1 MPLASHHAEIVI
13 IGGGIVGAAACYY
26 LARGGVSCLLV
37 EGRQIA
43 AGASGNAAGLLSPP
57 LGERAGPELGPLAQ
71 AGFELHANLPQEL
84 FDSAGSEYGHHR
96 SPSLVVAP
104 TPTVAGQLQSLLEQP
119 GSILRGA
126 HWLDPDPAAELCG
139 WIDRPIAG
147 AICQPQAASVNPR
160 ALTDAFIKSAARA
173 GARLAFDQVEAIAG
187 GGGRFT
193 VTGRSGDRYTGGQLL
208 LAAGPWSSALGQMLN
223 FRVPVS
229 PLKGQI
235 LRLAVPGPFCPVGFS
250 DSHGNY
256 LSPRADGQ
264 VWIGT
269 TEETVGFAS
278 SITVPAREQIL
289 RQARSFCSRVD
300 RAEVLVQTACLR
312 PVTPDGLPLIGP
324 VPGLDGAWICGGHG
338 RAGILLGP
346 ISARELCARIQGH
359 AGSLDLAPFI
369 PGRFKS

>member
-13 IGGGIVGAAACYY
+13 IGGGIVGAAASYY
-26 LARGGVSCLLV
+26 LARDGVSCLLV
-37 EGRQIA
+37 EGRRIA

-71 AGFELHANLPQEL
+71 AGFELHTNLPHEL
-84 FDSAGSEYGHHR
+84 FNSAGSEYGHHR

-104 TPTVAGQLQSLLEQP
+104 TPAVAGQLQSLLEQP

-126 HWLDPDPAAELCG
+126 HWLDPEPAAELCG
-139 WIDRPIAG
+139 WIDQPIAG
-147 AICQPQAASVNPR
+147 AICQPQAASVDPC
-160 ALTDAFIKSAARA
+160 ALTNAFIKAASRA

-193 VTGRSGDRYTGGQLL
+193 VTGSSGKRYIGGQLL

-223 FRVPVS
+223 FRIPVS

-250 DSHGNY
+250 DPHGNY

-269 TEETVGFAS
+269 TEETVGFDS
-278 SITVPAREQIL
+278 STTIRAREQIL
-289 RQARSFCSRVD
+289 GQARSYCSRID
-300 RAEVLVQTACLR
+300 LAEVLVQTACLR

-324 VPGLDGAWICGGHG
+324 VPGLEGVWICGGHG

-346 ISARELCARIQGH
+346 ISSRELCARIQGH
-359 AGSLDLAPFI
+359 SGSLDLAQFT
-369 PGRFKS
+369 PGRFWS